1 MIVMEEKCYY
11 VYMLTNLRRNV
22 LYTGV
27 TNDLMYRV
35 YEHKHKLIEG
45 FTTRY
50 NVNNLVHYEMYSEVT
65 DAISRETQIKSWT
78 RKQKNAL
85 VESHNQRWDDLAE
98 ELFGF

>member
-1 MIVMEEKCYY
+1 MEEKCYY

-27 TNDLMYRV
+27 TNDLMRRV

-65 DAISRETQIKSWT
+65 DAISREKQIKSWT

-85 VESHNQRWDDLAE
+85 VESHNKRWDDLAE